1 MNYATTNFSFSTS
14 SEPVTPSPTV
24 TMEEPVT
31 ETTPSPVTE
40 APQVVPEVPE
50 VPEVPM
56 DSSPPAVVTELP
68 SVGETTELPPPAL
81 SVEEPALEEDGGQDQ
96 ERVSFSA
103 ISDQD

>member
-1 MNYATTNFSFSTS
+1 MG
-14 SEPVTPSPTV
+14 
-24 TMEEPVT
+24 EPVT
-31 ETTPSPVTE
+31 ETTHSPVTE
-40 APQVVPEVPE
+40 APQVVPEVQMVPE

-96 ERVSFSA
+96 RRVSFSA
-103 ISDQD
+103 ILDQ